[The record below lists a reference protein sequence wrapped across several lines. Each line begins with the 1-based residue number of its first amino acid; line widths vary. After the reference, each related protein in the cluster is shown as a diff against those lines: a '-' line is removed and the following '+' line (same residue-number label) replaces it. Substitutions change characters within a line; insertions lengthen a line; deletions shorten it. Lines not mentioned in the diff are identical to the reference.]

1 MRQFFPSF
9 LKKQQGNGRGR
20 KAVPCRWLALAGSA
34 PGHRWVTSC
43 PLQGFLVLGFGLG
56 VGSVA
61 ATSAGMAQVKATE
74 QGLVAGLLNTAAQ
87 LGTVL
92 GLALLDMIAAASAA
106 VLKSSG
112 YTETTALIAGF
123 RWAFAVSA
131 GVAIVGVLVAIFV
144 VDHG

>member
-1 MRQFFPSF
+1 
-9 LKKQQGNGRGR
+9 
-20 KAVPCRWLALAGSA
+20 
-34 PGHRWVTSC
+34 
-43 PLQGFLVLGFGLG
+43 
-56 VGSVA
+56 
-61 ATSAGMAQVKATE
+61 MAQVKATE

-144 VDHG
+144 VDHGPKSGSRQEQHAQHSERQRRISVPKV